1 MMLVETKTHKET
13 SMTQL
18 NFTLEPHQIQEI
30 IDKSGANDL
39 AKQLLTTVFN
49 QLMEKQRDDYI
60 KAEAYER
67 GDTRNSQRNGYYDR
81 TYSTRVGRLTLTV
94 PRTRD
99 GKFSVDIFE
108 RYQRNEQALLAT
120 ILEMYVQG
128 VSTRKVTRIVEE
140 LCGTQV
146 SKSFVSSLTDRLD
159 EDVEQFLTRPLS
171 QPFPFIMSDVL
182 YIKVREHRRVVSK
195 AFHIVVGINSDGE
208 RHVLG
213 FSLNDSESYSTWS
226 SMYTQLVQRGLSGV
240 KMVISDAHKGEVAAI
255 KEHFLSAS
263 WQRCQ
268 VHFMRNVFDKLP
280 RKNSEEV
287 RSILKILFKTTDI
300 DLARRLKNEITD
312 KYEEAYPTML
322 ECLDEGFEDAFQY
335 CTTRFTNHNRL
346 KSTNMLERV
355 NEEIRRRE
363 KVVRIFP
370 NQEAALRLIGSVL
383 IDINDEWNSSSRIYI
398 NYSEE
403 TRNWIK

>member
-18 NFTLEPHQIQEI
+18 DFTLEPHQIQEI

-81 TYSTRVGRLTLTV
+81 TYSTRIGRLTLTV

-159 EDVEQFLTRPLS
+159 ADVEQFLTRPLS

-182 YIKVREHRRVVSK
+182 YIKV
-195 AFHIVVGINSDGE
+195 
-208 RHVLG
+208 
-213 FSLNDSESYSTWS
+213 
-226 SMYTQLVQRGLSGV
+226 
-240 KMVISDAHKGEVAAI
+240 
-255 KEHFLSAS
+255 
-263 WQRCQ
+263 
-268 VHFMRNVFDKLP
+268 
-280 RKNSEEV
+280 
-287 RSILKILFKTTDI
+287 
-300 DLARRLKNEITD
+300 
-312 KYEEAYPTML
+312 
-322 ECLDEGFEDAFQY
+322 
-335 CTTRFTNHNRL
+335 
-346 KSTNMLERV
+346 
-355 NEEIRRRE
+355 
-363 KVVRIFP
+363 
-370 NQEAALRLIGSVL
+370 
-383 IDINDEWNSSSRIYI
+383 
-398 NYSEE
+398 
-403 TRNWIK
+403 